1 MSDAQ
6 PPKTAPLA
14 SSGDPAGSTSASAP
28 APLPSAAERSQR
40 MRELWISMVVAAVLG
55 ALLLLPPI
63 AGRTQGLGDSGLF
76 LLLNAVTVAAI
87 LLLGFLIARNF
98 WKLFGERRR
107 GILGSNLD
115 LKFAAAFVLIVV
127 VTAAGLYGVSAFL
140 MAQSIDQWFSVR
152 VDAALEQSGE
162 VAESSYEATAKR
174 ALFHAE
180 HLASKIAGDGLLEAA
195 AAGDLQRFVGEKQR
209 ELNLGV
215 VEVFAADGAEL
226 VSSVNPEIPAMNFSR
241 PGSDLVRAGIEGESS
256 WHLEEVGS
264 GDVIRAV
271 VPIVAPARPG
281 QTLGAVVVNSF
292 IPFAQARKVA
302 NIRAILDDYRA
313 LQPTAGHIRSAYLL
327 ELLLAFLV
335 ILMLATWLG
344 FRLARGVTGPIRALA
359 EGTEEVARG
368 NLDVVVERSSDDELG
383 FLVQSFNRMIQDLR
397 DARTRV
403 ERSNT
408 ELERRGRYMETVV
421 GTIGAGVMS
430 LDADGR
436 IHTIN
441 PAARRHLGI
450 PAAAEVVGRKVSE
463 VGRAPELQAALERLE
478 GKLRPGVRD
487 SIRRQVQVTSGDD
500 VATLLV
506 TLQVLSGEASERT
519 GSVVVFDDYTQ
530 LVKVQ
535 RMEAWREVARRIAH
549 EIKNPLTP
557 IQLSAQRI
565 RRRFG
570 ERLAGDSDDARVF
583 DECLAAIVNHVGS
596 LELLVDEFSNFA
608 RLPSANPR
616 PDDLNRI
623 VADAVAS
630 YHGTEGVHFE
640 ADLDGDLPTL
650 DLDRDQIRRA
660 LTNLIDNAI
669 AAVRERDAASPARR
683 SGRVTLRTAHDRAR
697 RSVHLEVCDDG
708 VGISRGDRRRI
719 FEPYYSTKREGTGL
733 GLAIVSR
740 IVADHRGYVRVH
752 DASPS
757 GTRFVVELPVRGA

>member
-1 MSDAQ
+1 MPDDLPRRIA
-6 PPKTAPLA
+6 ALA
-14 SSGDPAGSTSASAP
+14 SPERPPSPASPAEPP
-28 APLPSAAERSQR
+28 APLSAAERSR
-40 MRELWISMVVAAVLG
+40 RRRELWISVVVAAVVG

-63 AGRTQGLGDSGLF
+63 AGLTQGVGDSGLF

-87 LLLGFLIARNF
+87 LGLGFLIARNF
-98 WKLFGERRR
+98 WKLVGERRR

-115 LKFAAAFVLIVV
+115 LKFAAAFVLVVV

-140 MAQSIDQWFSVR
+140 ITQSIDKWFSVR

-162 VAESSYEATAKR
+162 VAESSYEATAKS

-180 HLASKIAGDGLLEAA
+180 HLASKIAREGLLDPAA
-195 AAGDLQRFVGEKQR
+195 AEELERFVAEKQR

-215 VEVFAADGAEL
+215 VEVFAADGQER
-226 VSSVNPEIPAMNFSR
+226 VSAINPEIPAMNFSR
-241 PGSDLVRAGIEGESS
+241 PGSGLVQAGLQGESS
-256 WHLEEVGS
+256 WRLEEVGS

-281 QTLGAVVVNSF
+281 QKLGAVVVNSF

-368 NLDVVVERSSDDELG
+368 NLDIVVERSSDDELG

-403 ERSNT
+403 ERSNA
-408 ELERRGRYMETVV
+408 ELERRGRYMETVI

-436 IHTIN
+436 ISTLN
-441 PAARRHLGI
+441 PAARRYLGI
-450 PAAAEVVGRKVSE
+450 PAAAEVVGHKVSE
-463 VGRAPELQAALERLE
+463 LARAPELQAALERLE
-478 GKLRPGVRD
+478 GRLRPGVRD
-487 SIRRQVQVTSGDD
+487 SVRRQVQVSSGDD

-506 TLQVLSGEASERT
+506 TLQVLSSEASERT

-570 ERLAGDSDDARVF
+570 ERLAGDAEDARVF
-583 DECLAAIVNHVGS
+583 DECIAAIVNHVGS

-608 RLPSANPR
+608 RLPSADPR

-630 YHGTEGVHFE
+630 YDGTDGVHFE
-640 ADLDGDLPTL
+640 ADLDDDLPML

-660 LTNLIDNAI
+660 LTNLIDNAV
-669 AAVRERDAASPARR
+669 AAVRERDAASPVRR
-683 SGRVTLRTAHDRAR
+683 DGRVTLRTAHDAAR
-697 RSVHLEVCDDG
+697 RSVQLEVRDDG
-708 VGISRGDRRRI
+708 VGISHEDRRRI
-719 FEPYYSTKREGTGL
+719 FEPYYSTKRQGTGL

>member
-1 MSDAQ
+1 MSDA
-6 PPKTAPLA
+6 PPPQTALLA
-14 SSGDPAGSTSASAP
+14 SPGPPPGPVAAP
-28 APLPSAAERSQR
+28 EPPPPAERSRQT
-40 MRELWISMVVAAVLG
+40 RELWLSLVLAAVLG

-63 AGRTQGLGDSGLF
+63 AGLTQGVGDSGLF
-76 LLLNAVTVAAI
+76 LILNAATLAAI
-87 LLLGFLIARNF
+87 LLLGFLITRNF
-98 WKLFGERRR
+98 WRLVGERRR

-140 MAQSIDQWFSVR
+140 ITQSIDKWFSAR
-152 VDAALEQSGE
+152 LDAALQESGE
-162 VAESSYEATAKR
+162 LAESYYLLTAQSALRDGDRLAAT
-174 ALFHAE
+174 
-180 HLASKIAGDGLLEAA
+180 IARDGLLAPDAGEALA
-195 AAGDLQRFVGEKQR
+195 RLVGEKQR
-209 ELNLGV
+209 ELHLGV
-215 VEVFAADGAEL
+215 VEVFAVDGAEL
-226 VSSVNPEIPAMNFSR
+226 VSAINPEIPAMNFSR
-241 PGSDLVRAGIEGESS
+241 PGSELVRAGLQGEPT
-256 WHLEEVGS
+256 WRAEEVGS

-271 VPIVAPARPG
+271 VPIVDPSRPG
-281 QTLGAVVVNSF
+281 QRLGAVVVNSF

-302 NIRAILDDYRA
+302 SVRAILDDYRA

-335 ILMLATWLG
+335 ILMFAAWLG

-368 NLDVVVERSSDDELG
+368 NLDIVVERSSDDELG
-383 FLVQSFNRMIQDLR
+383 FLVQSFNRMTHDLR

-403 ERSNT
+403 ERSNA
-408 ELERRGRYMETVV
+408 EALRRRRYMEAVV

-441 PAARRHLGI
+441 PSARRYLGI
-450 PAAAEVVGRKVSE
+450 SATAEVVGQKVAE
-463 VGRAPELQAALERLE
+463 VARAPQLLETLEALGRR
-478 GKLRPGVRD
+478 LRPGVRD
-487 SIRRQVQVTSGDD
+487 SVRRQVRVDAGDD

-506 TLQVLSGEASERT
+506 TLQVLSGEASERAGT
-519 GSVVVFDDYTQ
+519 VVVFDDYTQ

-570 ERLAGDSDDARVF
+570 ERLAGDPDDARVL
-583 DECLAAIVNHVGS
+583 DECLAAIVNHVAS
-596 LELLVDEFSNFA
+596 LERLVDEFSNFA
-608 RLPSANPR
+608 RLPNADPR

-623 VADAVAS
+623 VADTVAS
-630 YHGTEGVHFE
+630 YDGTEGVCFE
-640 ADLDGDLPTL
+640 TELDGDLPMV
-650 DLDRDQIRRA
+650 DLDRDQIRRV
-660 LTNLIDNAI
+660 LGNLIDNAI
-669 AAVRERDAASPARR
+669 AAVREREAASPAPRT
-683 SGRVTLRTAHDRAR
+683 GRVRLRTAHDPALH
-697 RSVHLEVCDDG
+697 SVKLEVCDDG
-708 VGISRGDRRRI
+708 VGVSHEDRRRI
-719 FEPYYSTKREGTGL
+719 FEPYYSTKRKGTGL

-740 IVADHRGYVRVH
+740 IVADHRGYVRVD
-752 DASPS
+752 DASPN